1 MSYSSVYSVYR
12 SYEVQSSLILI
23 PCLDPAHRYSLFP
36 VPCSLKF
43 RNCVPH
49 SYDNCYICDWGYAIA
64 YPVC

>member
-1 MSYSSVYSVYR
+1 MT
-12 SYEVQSSLILI
+12 LI

-36 VPCSLKF
+36 VPCSLFPVPCSLFPVPCSLKS